1 MIRSDGGGL
10 FEDFRPGEILDL
22 GGDEVEAEDGTVFKV
37 EVRASVDVEDP
48 EGWREFF
55 EGYPFEG
62 RGVREIEGQEGIGQ
76 GCVGREGLE
85 AVAAAGVKG
94 AQGGAAG
101 DARDISEIRA
111 LDQGQIAKGRA
122 RSEFL

>member
-1 MIRSDGGGL
+1 M

-37 EVRASVDVEDP
+37 EVRASVDVEDS

-76 GCVGREGLE
+76 G
-85 AVAAAGVKG
+85 
-94 AQGGAAG
+94 
-101 DARDISEIRA
+101 
-111 LDQGQIAKGRA
+111 
-122 RSEFL
+122 